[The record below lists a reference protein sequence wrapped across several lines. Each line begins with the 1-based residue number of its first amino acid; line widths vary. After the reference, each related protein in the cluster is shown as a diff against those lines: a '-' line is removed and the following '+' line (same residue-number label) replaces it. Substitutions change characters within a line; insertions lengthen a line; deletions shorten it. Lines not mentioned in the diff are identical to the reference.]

1 MPYTQL
7 LAQQAGE
14 LTPAQRKL
22 FDYILDHDEEAVF
35 LNIHELSERVGI
47 SVATVVRLS
56 RALGF
61 KGFPEFQQQ
70 LRRLFKEKL
79 TTIARLEKSGA
90 GEAGDGRILLDVMR
104 RDIDN
109 ITETMNQVAT
119 DDFRRFV
126 DALDTAER
134 IVIVGLRSAHSLA
147 VFMGVALEFLQ
158 REVWIARPGIG
169 DMWDRMFRLSTGDV
183 VVGISFP
190 RYTRETVQALAYA
203 KRRSIQALAITDSP
217 VSPLARHA
225 DVVLTARCKM
235 DSFVESFTAPL
246 SLINA
251 VVTAVGLCRKQETL
265 SGLKQLEE
273 LWRDRNTYF
282 DGDNGHGVR
291 PLRR

>member
-1 MPYTQL
+1 MPYAQL

-35 LNIHELSERVGI
+35 LNIHELSERVGV

-61 KGFPEFQQQ
+61 EGFPEFQQQ

-90 GEAGDGRILLDVMR
+90 GEGGDGLILREVMG

-109 ITETMNQVAT
+109 IKETMNQVAT

-126 DALDTAER
+126 DALNTAGR
-134 IVIVGLRSAHSLA
+134 IVIVGLRSAHSLS

-158 REVWIARPGIG
+158 REVWTARPGIG
-169 DMWDRMFRLSTGDV
+169 DMWDRMFRLGAGDV

-203 KRRSIQALAITDSP
+203 KGRGIRTLAITDSP

-265 SGLKQLEE
+265 SGLKQLEG
-273 LWRDRNTYF
+273 LWRDRNVYF
-282 DGDNGHGVR
+282 DGENGHGGR
-291 PLRR
+291 PPRR

>member
-7 LAQQAGE
+7 LAQQAGA

-22 FDYILDHDEEAVF
+22 FDYILEHDEEAVF

-90 GEAGDGRILLDVMR
+90 GEAGDGGILRDVMR

-109 ITETMNQVAT
+109 ITETLNEVAA

-126 DALDTAER
+126 DALNTAER

-158 REVWIARPGIG
+158 REVWTARPGIG
-169 DMWDRMFRLSTGDV
+169 DMWDRMFRLSTEDV

-203 KRRSIQALAITDSP
+203 KGRSIRALAITDSP

-273 LWRDRNTYF
+273 LWRDRSVYF
-282 DGDNGHGVR
+282 DGDNGHGGR
-291 PLRR
+291 PRRR

>member
-126 DALDTAER
+126 DALNTAER

-203 KRRSIQALAITDSP
+203 KRRSIRALAITDSP